1 MADDQE
7 KTEEY
12 INYNE
17 KGTSPFF
24 YAKTAVVTKVKSLKD
39 FSRFF

>member
-7 KTEEY
+7 KTEESFDL
-12 INYNE
+12 NE

-24 YAKTAVVTKVKSLKD
+24 YACRYGTKVKSFQD
-39 FSRFF
+39 FCSFF

>member
-7 KTEEY
+7 KREVSF
-12 INYNE
+12 ILNE

-24 YAKTAVVTKVKSLKD
+24 YASRYGTKEKFLQN
-39 FSRFF
+39 FSEFF